1 MSFQSPLKGNYLE
14 KNEKANR
21 MMFDASEYEQ
31 KILLLKEREKEL
43 KCIYK
48 VNGIINENLPIDEF
62 LMEIVKHIWGGWQYP
77 VILKV
82 KIQYEN
88 KIYKEDDW
96 TETEWVQSADIV
108 IDDKVFGKIEV
119 FYTQFRKLVGDS
131 QFLPEEQKL
140 LNTIA
145 ANISTYIFNKKL
157 LKTVETFDWENVE
170 GDLTSED
177 SSCLLPVQPD
187 AHWRWRNEMVCKIA
201 EKLDFENFGVEAI
214 YLIGSTKNATS
225 GPASD
230 IDILLHFKG
239 NGFQEKELR
248 AWFTGWS
255 LCLSEINY
263 MKTGYHSDGLIDLH
277 LVTDKDI
284 ENKNS
289 YASMIGSVNDGA
301 RLIRTRSA

>member
-1 MSFQSPLKGNYLE
+1 MI
-14 KNEKANR
+14 
-21 MMFDASEYEQ
+21 FDASKFEQ
-31 KILLLKEREKEL
+31 KILLLKEREKGL
-43 KCIYK
+43 KCLYK
-48 VNGIINENLPIDEF
+48 VNEIINENLPVDEF

-88 KIYKEDDW
+88 KIYKEDGW
-96 TETEWVQSADIV
+96 AETEWVQSADIV

-119 FYTQFRKLVGDS
+119 FYTQFRKMAGDS

-145 ANISTYIFNKKL
+145 ANIGTYIFNKKL
-157 LKTVETFDWENVE
+157 LKTLETFEQENVE
-170 GDLTSED
+170 TGEDFRKSED
-177 SSCLLPVQPD
+177 SSDLLPVKPD
-187 AHWRWRNEMVCKIA
+187 IHWKWRNEMVYKIA
-201 EKLDFENFGVEAI
+201 EKLDFENFGVEAL

-239 NGFQEKELR
+239 NRSQEKELK
-248 AWFTGWS
+248 AWFNGWS

-263 MKTGYHSDGLIDLH
+263 MKTGYHSGGLIDLH

-284 ENKNS
+284 ENRNS
-289 YASMIGSVNDGA
+289 FASMIGSVDDGA
-301 RLIRTRSA
+301 RLIRKRPA

>member
-1 MSFQSPLKGNYLE
+1 MI
-14 KNEKANR
+14 
-21 MMFDASEYEQ
+21 FDASDYEQ

-43 KCIYK
+43 KCLYR
-48 VNGIINENLPIDEF
+48 VNEIINKNLPVDEF

-77 VILKV
+77 VILRV

-119 FYTQFRKLVGDS
+119 FYTQFRKLVVDS

-145 ANISTYIFNKKL
+145 ANIGTYIFNKKL
-157 LKTVETFDWENVE
+157 LNTIETFEQENV
-170 GDLTSED
+170 GYVRTSED
-177 SSCLLPVQPD
+177 SSGLLPVQPD
-187 AHWRWRNEMVCKIA
+187 VHWRWRNEIVYKIA
-201 EKLDFENFGVEAI
+201 EKLDFENFGVEAM

-225 GPASD
+225 GPVSD
-230 IDILLHFKG
+230 IDILLHFRG
-239 NGFQEKELR
+239 NEFQEKELR
-248 AWFTGWS
+248 AWFNGWS

-277 LVTDKDI
+277 LVSDKDI

-301 RLIRTRSA
+301 RLIRKRPA

>member
-1 MSFQSPLKGNYLE
+1 MI
-14 KNEKANR
+14 
-21 MMFDASEYEQ
+21 FDASDYEQ

-43 KCIYK
+43 KCLYK
-48 VNGIINENLPIDEF
+48 VNEIINENMPVDEF

-88 KIYKEDDW
+88 TVFKEDGW

-108 IDDKVFGKIEV
+108 VDDKVFGKIEV
-119 FYTQFRKLVGDS
+119 FYTQFRKLVGNS

-145 ANISTYIFNKKL
+145 ANIGTYIFNDKL
-157 LKTVETFDWENVE
+157 LKTVEAFEEENVE
-170 GDLTSED
+170 DVRKSED
-177 SSCLLPVQPD
+177 SSGLLPVQTD
-187 AHWRWRNEMVCKIA
+187 VHWRWRSDIVSKIA
-201 EKLDFENFGVEAI
+201 EKLDFENFGVEAL

-230 IDILLHFKG
+230 IDILLHFRG
-239 NGFQEKELR
+239 TVSQEKELR
-248 AWFTGWS
+248 AWFNGWS

-263 MKTGYHSDGLIDLH
+263 MKTGYRSDGLIDLH
-277 LVTDKDI
+277 LVRDKDI
-284 ENKNS
+284 EKRNS
-289 YASMIGSVNDGA
+289 FASMIGSVNDGA
-301 RLIRTRSA
+301 RLIRRKSD

>member
-1 MSFQSPLKGNYLE
+1 MI
-14 KNEKANR
+14 
-21 MMFDASEYEQ
+21 FDASDYEE

-43 KCIYK
+43 KCLYN
-48 VNGIINENLPIDEF
+48 VNGIINENLPVDEF

-145 ANISTYIFNKKL
+145 TNISTYIFNKKL
-157 LKTVETFDWENVE
+157 LKTIETFEWENDEDVRKS
-170 GDLTSED
+170 DD

-187 AHWRWRNEMVCKIA
+187 VHWRWRNEMVCKIA
-201 EKLDFENFGVEAI
+201 EKLDFENFGVEAM

-230 IDILLHFKG
+230 IDILLHFRG
-239 NGFQEKELR
+239 NRYQEKELR
-248 AWFTGWS
+248 AWFNGWS

-263 MKTGYHSDGLIDLH
+263 MKTGYRSDGLIDLH

-284 ENKNS
+284 ENRNS
-289 YASMIGSVNDGA
+289 YASMIGSVNEGA
-301 RLIRTRSA
+301 RLIRKRPA

>member
-1 MSFQSPLKGNYLE
+1 MI
-14 KNEKANR
+14 
-21 MMFDASEYEQ
+21 FDASDYEQ

-43 KCIYK
+43 KCLYR
-48 VNGIINENLPIDEF
+48 VNEIINKNLPVDEF

-77 VILKV
+77 VILRV

-119 FYTQFRKLVGDS
+119 FYTQFRKLVVDS

-145 ANISTYIFNKKL
+145 ANIGTYIFNKKL
-157 LKTVETFDWENVE
+157 LNTIETFEQENV
-170 GDLTSED
+170 GYVRTSED
-177 SSCLLPVQPD
+177 SSGLLPVQPD
-187 AHWRWRNEMVCKIA
+187 VHWRWRNEIVYKIA
-201 EKLDFENFGVEAI
+201 EKLDFENFGVEAM

-225 GPASD
+225 GPVSD
-230 IDILLHFKG
+230 IDILLHFRG
-239 NGFQEKELR
+239 NEFQEKELR
-248 AWFTGWS
+248 AWFNGWS

-263 MKTGYHSDGLIDLH
+263 MKTGYRSDGLIDLH
-277 LVTDKDI
+277 LVTEKDI
-284 ENKNS
+284 ENRNS
-289 YASMIGSVNDGA
+289 FASMIGSVNDGA
-301 RLIRTRSA
+301 RLIRKRPA

>member
-1 MSFQSPLKGNYLE
+1 MIYDT
-14 KNEKANR
+14 
-21 MMFDASEYEQ
+21 FDYEQ
-31 KILLLKEREKEL
+31 KILLLREREKEL
-43 KCIYK
+43 KCLYR
-48 VNGIINENLPIDEF
+48 VNEIINENLPIDDF

-96 TETEWVQSADIV
+96 TETEWVQSTDIV
-108 IDDKVFGKIEV
+108 IDDKVLGKIEV
-119 FYTQFRKLVGDS
+119 FYIQFRKLVGDS

-145 ANISTYIFNKKL
+145 ANIGTYIFNKKL
-157 LKTVETFDWENVE
+157 LKTVETFERENVE
-170 GDLTSED
+170 DVLKSKD
-177 SSCLLPVQPD
+177 SSGLLPVQPD
-187 AHWRWRNEMVCKIA
+187 VHWRWRNEMVHKIA

-214 YLIGSTKNATS
+214 YLIGSAKNATS

-230 IDILLHFKG
+230 IDILLHFRG
-239 NGFQEKELR
+239 NEFQEKELR
-248 AWFTGWS
+248 AWFNGWS

-263 MKTGYHSDGLIDLH
+263 MKTGYRSDGLIDLH

-284 ENKNS
+284 ENRNS
-289 YASMIGSVNDGA
+289 FASMIGSVSDGA
-301 RLIRTRSA
+301 RLIRKRSD

>member
-1 MSFQSPLKGNYLE
+1 MI
-14 KNEKANR
+14 
-21 MMFDASEYEQ
+21 FDATEYEQ

-43 KCIYK
+43 KCLYK
-48 VNGIINENLPIDEF
+48 VNEIINENLPDDEF
-62 LMEIVKHIWGGWQYP
+62 LMEIVRHIWGGWQYP
-77 VILKV
+77 VILRV

-108 IDDKVFGKIEV
+108 IDDRVFGKIEV
-119 FYTQFRKLVGDS
+119 FYTEFRKLVGNS

-145 ANISTYIFNKKL
+145 SNISTCIFNKKL
-157 LKTVETFDWENVE
+157 LKTLETFEQDKDEDVWK
-170 GDLTSED
+170 SED
-177 SSCLLPVQPD
+177 SSGLLPVQPD
-187 AHWRWRNEMVCKIA
+187 VHWKWRNEMVCKIA

-230 IDILLHFKG
+230 IDILLHFRG
-239 NGFQEKELR
+239 NGFQEKELK
-248 AWFTGWS
+248 AWFNGWS

-263 MKTGYHSDGLIDLH
+263 IKTGYRSDGLIDLH

-284 ENKNS
+284 ENRTS
-289 YASMIGSVNDGA
+289 FASMIGSVNDGA
-301 RLIRTRSA
+301 RLIRKRSA

>member
-1 MSFQSPLKGNYLE
+1 MI
-14 KNEKANR
+14 
-21 MMFDASEYEQ
+21 FDASDYEQ

-43 KCIYK
+43 KCLYK
-48 VNGIINENLPIDEF
+48 VNEIINENLPLDEF

-108 IDDKVFGKIEV
+108 IDDMLFGKIEV
-119 FYTQFRKLVGDS
+119 FYTQFQKLVVDS

-157 LKTVETFDWENVE
+157 LKTVETFERENVE
-170 GDLTSED
+170 DVWKSED
-177 SSCLLPVQPD
+177 SSGLLPVQPD
-187 AHWRWRNEMVCKIA
+187 VHWRWRNEMVCKIA
-201 EKLDFENFGVEAI
+201 EKLDFENFGVEAM

-230 IDILLHFKG
+230 IDILLHFRG
-239 NGFQEKELR
+239 TGFQEKELR
-248 AWFTGWS
+248 AWFNGWS

-277 LVTDKDI
+277 LVSDKDI

-301 RLIRTRSA
+301 RLIRKRPA